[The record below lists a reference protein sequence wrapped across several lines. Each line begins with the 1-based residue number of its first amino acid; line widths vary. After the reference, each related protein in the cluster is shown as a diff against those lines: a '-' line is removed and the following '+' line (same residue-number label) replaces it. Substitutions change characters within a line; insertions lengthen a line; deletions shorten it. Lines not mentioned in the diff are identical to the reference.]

1 MCIYSFQILLP
12 FRLLQ
17 NTEQSSG
24 HHLVMWTHLGQPESR
39 DPDHTCSR
47 AGLHSVPWGTASA
60 SGSYSCPIFPITTGL
75 LPPGQSTGPDPSQR
89 ERGSCY
95 SQISEYPRC
104 FLPPFPPK
112 GKGKNAPVTS
122 VSLRHLPGVSPA
134 LHPWTLNIV
143 VQEGQR
149 RPGVR
154 R

>member
-75 LPPGQSTGPDPSQR
+75 LPPGQSTGPDPGQR

-95 SQISEYPRC
+95 GQISEYPRC
-104 FLPPFPPK
+104 FLPPFFPTQREREERSCHFSELAPPSR
-112 GKGKNAPVTS
+112 GLASAPPVDTQ
-122 VSLRHLPGVSPA
+122 HCGPGGA
-134 LHPWTLNIV
+134 AQTR
-143 VQEGQR
+143 G
-149 RPGVR
+149 
-154 R
+154 